1 MQLNICSDYQ
11 HLSDTV
17 ADQMVALLRKKPT
30 ALICMA
36 SGSSPKGCSASFVEK
51 LKAGEADGSSFF
63 FIGLD
68 EWVGLPP
75 QLPGSCAHD
84 FETRLFQPL
93 AMPSARYHL
102 FNGMAHDLQQECVT
116 MDQLIAEKGGIDL
129 AIVGIG
135 LNGHIGFNEPGSDPA
150 WQSHVADLEA
160 GTIAT
165 GQQKYFSEPVQLQK
179 GITIGLDHLGNAKQV
194 ILIANGESKASII
207 KRAVEGPVQPE
218 LPASIVQRWPHA
230 TVVVDR
236 AAAALLQGNAGT

>member
-1 MQLNICSDYQ
+1 MQLTVCSDYQ

-17 ADQMVALLRKKPT
+17 ADQMIALLRKKPT

-51 LKAGEADGSSFF
+51 LKAGEADASSFF

-93 AMPSARYHL
+93 AMPSTRYHL
-102 FNGMAHDLQQECVT
+102 FNGLANDLQQECLT
-116 MDQLIAEKGGIDL
+116 MDRLIAEKGGIDL

-135 LNGHIGFNEPGSDPA
+135 LNGHIGFNEPGSDPD
-150 WQSHVADLEA
+150 WYSHVAALEA
-160 GTIAT
+160 GTIST
-165 GQQKYFSEPVQLQK
+165 GQQKYFSQPVQLEK
-179 GITIGLDHLGNAKQV
+179 GITIGLAHLRNARQV
-194 ILIANGESKASII
+194 ILIANGDAKASII
-207 KRAVEGPVQPE
+207 KRAVQGPVHRE
-218 LPASIVQRWPHA
+218 VPASILQQWPHA
-230 TVVVDR
+230 AVLLDS
-236 AAAALLQGNAGT
+236 AAAARLQQD